1 MDRILQRFS
10 NVIIL
15 TLIIIVRAPPSPFA
29 TCRET
34 GWDETAA
41 NKKKVDEI
49 VANQGATAVIII
61 YLLLL
66 PHNLRLTPPP
76 PPELS
81 SILMDPEMQR
91 VLQECALP
99 GRMGKYM
106 QDGKWGP
113 KIRMLIDNGLLK
125 VEK

>member
-76 PPELS
+76 PPRTILNFNGSRNATRTPRMRS
-81 SILMDPEMQR
+81 SGKDGE
-91 VLQECALP
+91 VHA
-99 GRMGKYM
+99 GREVGAE
-106 QDGKWGP
+106 D
-113 KIRMLIDNGLLK
+113 
-125 VEK
+125 